1 LRTEHRQKKRA
12 AYRSP
17 LQFGGDEEAR
27 TPDLRIANATLSQ
40 LSYAPLFVTVLRT
53 LYPILSDFN
62 VGTNLKKRGA
72 SADLALPLR
81 SPHPET
87 QAFQDRRP
95 DRASVLPKQCPLVK
109 LLTFELRTRHS
120 PILATS
126 PYRTAAIDQRVGTV
140 RKGAYLIL
148 NALRGKLPERML
160 T

>member
-1 LRTEHRQKKRA
+1 LRTEQRQKKRA

-17 LQFGGDEEAR
+17 LLFGGDEEAR

-53 LYPILSDFN
+53 LYLIRSDFN
-62 VGTNLKKRGA
+62 VGTSLKKRGVCA
-72 SADLALPLR
+72 GLALRLR

-87 QAFQDRRP
+87 QVFLRRRP

-126 PYRTAAIDQRVGTV
+126 PYLTTAVDRRVGTA

-148 NALRGKLPERML
+148 NALRGKLSERML